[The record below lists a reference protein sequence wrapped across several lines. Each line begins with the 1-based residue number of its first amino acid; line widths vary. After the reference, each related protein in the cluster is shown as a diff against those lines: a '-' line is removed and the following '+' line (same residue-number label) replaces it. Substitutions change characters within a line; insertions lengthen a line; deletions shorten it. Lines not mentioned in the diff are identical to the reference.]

1 MESGVKVY
9 CENLSK
15 TCRCEPGTSLRELAE
30 IEGVRTE
37 WPVLAAIV
45 DNKLRELSFKIYMSH
60 NIRFIDYSH
69 PDGVRTYS
77 RSLNFILQ
85 KAVAELYPEYSLV
98 IDYNLQNGMYAE
110 IREPEPEENGTPKL
124 HPLSEEEIALLK
136 RRMQGIIDADL
147 PFSREKIRT
156 EVAVKMFRKNNRPEK
171 ALLHELRG
179 KFFTTVYFLD
189 GYPDHFY
196 GPLVCSAGE
205 VSAWDLESF
214 SRGMVLRSPSIT
226 SPYKIKS
233 TPFQYKLFDVF
244 KEYSDWCSIVGVGG
258 VGSINSSI
266 MNGRAR
272 DLIQLSEALHERK
285 YSRIAD
291 EIYKR
296 RDKVKLVLIAGP
308 SSSGKT
314 STSKRIALQAKVL
327 GLNPVII
334 EMDNY
339 FVDRDKTP
347 RDADGNY
354 DFEVLGA
361 MDVDFLNQQMNDLFA
376 GKSVELPKFDF
387 AQGKR
392 VFNGNKLTLGEKDI
406 LIMEG
411 IHGLNPA
418 LTSSIEDERIYKI
431 YASALTS
438 LSLDE
443 NNNIST
449 SDCRLLRR
457 IVRDVHFR
465 GMSPESTILRWPS
478 VRRGEINNIFP
489 FQENADI
496 MFNSALLYEL
506 PLLKYY
512 AEPYLRRIPANSPA
526 STESMRLLKFL
537 SYIKELQPSEIELIP
552 PTSVMREFIG
562 GSSFEY

>member
-1 MESGVKVY
+1 MESGVKVF

-15 TCRCEPGTSLRELAE
+15 TCRCEPGTTLGELAVK
-30 IEGVRTE
+30 EGVRTE

-110 IREPEPEENGTPKL
+110 IREPELEEDGTPKV
-124 HPLSEEEIALLK
+124 HPLSEEEIATLK

-147 PFSREKIRT
+147 PFTREKIRT
-156 EVAVKMFRKNNRPEK
+156 EVAVKMFLKNNRPEK

-189 GYPDHFY
+189 GYPDHYY
-196 GPLVCSAGE
+196 GPLVPSTGAIS
-205 VSAWDLESF
+205 VWDIESF

-226 SPYKIKS
+226 APYKITA

-244 KEYSDWCSIVGVGG
+244 KEYSDWCSIVGVKG

-314 STSKRIALQAKVL
+314 TTSKRIALQAKVL
-327 GLNPVII
+327 GLNPVVI

-339 FVDRDKTP
+339 FVDREKTP
-347 RDADGNY
+347 KDADGNY

-361 MDVDFLNQQMNDLFA
+361 LDVEFLNEQLNDLFA
-376 GKSVELPKFDF
+376 GKVVELPKFDF

-392 VFNGNKLTLGEKDI
+392 VFNGTKLVLGEKDI

-418 LTSSIEDERIYKI
+418 LTSSVEDERIYKI

-478 VRRGEINNIFP
+478 VRRGEISNIFP
-489 FQENADI
+489 YQENADI

-552 PTSVMREFIG
+552 PTSVIREFIG